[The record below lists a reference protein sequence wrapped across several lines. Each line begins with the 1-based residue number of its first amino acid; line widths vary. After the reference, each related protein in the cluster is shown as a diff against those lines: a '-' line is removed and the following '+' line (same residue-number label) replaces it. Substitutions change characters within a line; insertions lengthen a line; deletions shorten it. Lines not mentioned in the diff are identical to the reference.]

1 MTISCLIRCD
11 LMFSLALH
19 FHSLR
24 SRSPYLPGNVSP
36 DCLGN
41 SALPACNESGQRLE
55 QLNRRDNQSL
65 IQTAMQNIQ
74 AIPSENVLSGI
85 LDFKLHLINL
95 KRARRKSLMDSD
107 RLKRNMWSPKPVS
120 FPGEKRRRKK
130 GGGGCQTYT
139 VATFTHVK
147 GELCV
152 MGDFI
157 SCTCQS
163 LPSWALRKC
172 ANSPCWSRSVNSLM
186 PADVCRVFVRKHH
199 HVRSLPK
206 HASYRGLIQSLK
218 SELLLISE
226 RKCKLFWQCGWKA
239 ALYSKCFGVFFWTL
253 SENFKQQQ
261 MVKMFL
267 QIWIER
273 VFFHFISH
281 NSHSF
286 TRCHTNA
293 VLPLHVQV

>member
-1 MTISCLIRCD
+1 MLTKSLLFLHITIKILRPQEVVYKEKVSKKQKRHAAKFRVRIFRFSPHFCFLLLCSGTDPSPSLVSCRTPMTISCLIRCD

-41 SALPACNESGQRLE
+41 SLLPARNESGQRLE

-95 KRARRKSLMDSD
+95 KRARRKTLMDSD

-120 FPGEKRRRKK
+120 FPGEKRRRRGKK
-130 GGGGCQTYT
+130 SQTYT

-147 GELCV
+147 GGFGV

-163 LPSWALRKC
+163 LPSRALRKC
-172 ANSPCWSRSVNSLM
+172 ANSPC
-186 PADVCRVFVRKHH
+186 
-199 HVRSLPK
+199 
-206 HASYRGLIQSLK
+206 
-218 SELLLISE
+218 
-226 RKCKLFWQCGWKA
+226 
-239 ALYSKCFGVFFWTL
+239 
-253 SENFKQQQ
+253 
-261 MVKMFL
+261 
-267 QIWIER
+267 
-273 VFFHFISH
+273 
-281 NSHSF
+281 
-286 TRCHTNA
+286 
-293 VLPLHVQV
+293 

>member
-1 MTISCLIRCD
+1 MLTKSLLFLHITIKILRPQEIVYKEKVSEKQKQREWGFFFPLHFCFLLLCSCTDPSPSLVSCRTPMTISCLIRCD

-41 SALPACNESGQRLE
+41 SPLPARNESGQRLE

-130 GGGGCQTYT
+130 GGRGCQTYT

-147 GELCV
+147 GELRV

-163 LPSWALRKC
+163 LPSRALRKC
-172 ANSPCWSRSVNSLM
+172 ANSPC
-186 PADVCRVFVRKHH
+186 
-199 HVRSLPK
+199 
-206 HASYRGLIQSLK
+206 
-218 SELLLISE
+218 
-226 RKCKLFWQCGWKA
+226 
-239 ALYSKCFGVFFWTL
+239 
-253 SENFKQQQ
+253 
-261 MVKMFL
+261 
-267 QIWIER
+267 
-273 VFFHFISH
+273 
-281 NSHSF
+281 
-286 TRCHTNA
+286 
-293 VLPLHVQV
+293 

>member
-1 MTISCLIRCD
+1 MLTKSLLFLHITIKILRPQEVVYKEKVSKKQKQRAAKFTVRIFFSLHFWFLLLSSCRDPSPSLVSCRTPMTISCLICCD

-41 SALPACNESGQRLE
+41 SPLPACNESGQRLE

-120 FPGEKRRRKK
+120 FPGEKRRRKEK
-130 GGGGCQTYT
+130 KKRMPNIYSRHIHTRERRALCDGGFY
-139 VATFTHVK
+139 FMH
-147 GELCV
+147 L
-152 MGDFI
+152 
-157 SCTCQS
+157 
-163 LPSWALRKC
+163 
-172 ANSPCWSRSVNSLM
+172 SVTSILS
-186 PADVCRVFVRKHH
+186 AAEVCEQ
-199 HVRSLPK
+199 P
-206 HASYRGLIQSLK
+206 
-218 SELLLISE
+218 LLIKISE
-226 RKCKLFWQCGWKA
+226 QSHACRCLPCFCQKTSPRQIA
-239 ALYSKCFGVFFWTL
+239 A
-253 SENFKQQQ
+253 
-261 MVKMFL
+261 
-267 QIWIER
+267 
-273 VFFHFISH
+273 
-281 NSHSF
+281 
-286 TRCHTNA
+286 
-293 VLPLHVQV
+293 